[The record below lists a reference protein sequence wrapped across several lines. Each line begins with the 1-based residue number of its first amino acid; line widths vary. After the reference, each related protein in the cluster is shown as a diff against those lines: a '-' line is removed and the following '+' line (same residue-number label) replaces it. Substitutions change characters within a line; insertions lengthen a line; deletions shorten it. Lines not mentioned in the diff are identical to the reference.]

1 VPATFLS
8 AILRPLALAIS
19 LSPTLAAAPQEPPPD
34 LTVSLDRIR
43 RELERNPQ
51 TQLKLDRPL
60 DGPVATFRTRID
72 QRVRSLTLEEWLKK
86 EFDLNDM
93 QRQSAEW
100 ASMCCGGVVLG
111 FGDFGVR
118 LDVLYNHL
126 EKVLER
132 RKVRKLREQIARE
145 LAELEAARKKAGLQ

>member
-1 VPATFLS
+1 
-8 AILRPLALAIS
+8 
-19 LSPTLAAAPQEPPPD
+19 
-34 LTVSLDRIR
+34 LDRIR
-43 RELERNPQ
+43 QELEKNPQ